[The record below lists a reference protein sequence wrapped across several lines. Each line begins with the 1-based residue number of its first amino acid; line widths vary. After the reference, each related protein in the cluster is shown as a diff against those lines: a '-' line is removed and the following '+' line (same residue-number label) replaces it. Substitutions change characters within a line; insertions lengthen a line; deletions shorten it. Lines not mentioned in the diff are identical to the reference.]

1 MSQATTGCPYAN
13 DPRTRYDALHRE
25 PLTRDDNGRWV
36 VVRHADAVAVVTD
49 PETFSSHVS
58 RFLQVPNGLDGTAH
72 REARELLD
80 PFLAPE
86 RLTGLEPTLERIADQ
101 LAASVPAGGRLDA
114 VGELGSVYAVRAQSA
129 WLGWPSDIEP
139 ELLAWMEDNHA
150 ATRSGELERTAAVAH
165 RFDAIIHRL
174 LSFRRIRRPG
184 PPEDL
189 TDELM
194 RVKHHDGRP
203 LGEDEIVSVLR
214 NWTGGDLGSLA
225 LCTGVVLYWLATH
238 PELQDELVDAA
249 NDSFDAALDEILRI
263 DDPFVSNRRVATVD
277 TVLNGQPIELTQKE
291 FDLTVFL
298 FRGAGRVLSRRDDL
312 NRINVFP
319 VPDDTR
325 LGPKLLPIF
334 YAPLLAA
341 LWGRTRSAWI
351 VALAAP
357 GLDVAWVCFVKI
369 VEVTQH
375 LAAQGGMEVP
385 VITAAAAC
393 MAGLEVAGR
402 GNEDYS
408 VLAEHYVGKAE
419 KD

>member
-13 DPRTRYDALHRE
+13 DPRTRYDALHHE
-25 PLTRDDNGRWV
+25 PLTRNDNGRWV

-58 RFLQVPNGLDGTAH
+58 RFLQVPNGLDGAAH

-101 LAASVPAGGRLDA
+101 LAASVPAGSRLDA

-277 TVLNGQPIELTQKE
+277 TVLNGQPIAPGEQLVVNWTAANR
-291 FDLTVFL
+291 DPAVFADPEGYAPEANAAKNL
-298 FRGAGRVLSRRDDL
+298 VYGAGPHVCPGRALATLELRVLVRAMLGRH
-312 NRINVFP
+312 RIALDPEAVPEREQPP
-319 VPDDTR
+319 VGGFHR
-325 LGPKLLPIF
+325 V
-334 YAPLLAA
+334 PLL
-341 LWGRTRSAWI
+341 LDPRGRS
-351 VALAAP
+351 
-357 GLDVAWVCFVKI
+357 
-369 VEVTQH
+369 
-375 LAAQGGMEVP
+375 
-385 VITAAAAC
+385 
-393 MAGLEVAGR
+393 
-402 GNEDYS
+402 
-408 VLAEHYVGKAE
+408 
-419 KD
+419 